1 MDNIQTNG
9 ALAGIA
15 IIGVAG
21 RFPGA
26 ETIEQFWQN
35 LRDGV
40 ESISF
45 FADDELVE
53 EGIDASLL
61 ENPNY
66 VKAGGILEDA
76 DLFDAAFFGYTP
88 REAELLDPQQRIFL
102 ESAWEALENAGYDP
116 AGCDVPVGVYA
127 GASLN
132 TYFLNNLLPVVNHEN
147 SVDQFQ
153 AMISSDKDFLT
164 TRLSYKLNL
173 SGPSLDVQT
182 ACSTSLVAVQLA
194 CQSLLN
200 YECDMALAGGVS
212 IMSPQKS
219 GYLYEE
225 GMIMSPDGHC
235 RAFDADAQGM
245 VAGQGV
251 GIVVLKRLAEAVEDG
266 DHIYAVI
273 KGAAVNND
281 GSDKIGYTAPSVN
294 GQIQVIAV
302 AQALAEIDAGTIS
315 YLETHGTGTS
325 LGDPI
330 EITALTSAFRLATE
344 KRNFCAIG
352 SVKTNIGHL
361 DAAAGVAGLIK
372 TTLAL
377 KNKEI
382 PPSLN
387 FSRPNPKIDFDNSPF
402 YVNTSLREWRTE
414 GFPRRAG
421 VSSFGIGGTNAHVVL
436 EEASTVRPSGASR
449 PWQLLCL
456 SAKTDSALRKAGQ
469 NLAAHL
475 ASHTQDSD
483 SLNLAD
489 VAYTLHVGRSAFDHR
504 QFVVCSDV
512 EDAASALESADQRRV
527 YSAVRTDG
535 ERPVV
540 FMFTGQG
547 AQHVNMGLGLYQN
560 ETLFREQVDFCA
572 EFLKPHLGLDLRDII
587 YPASGHDEK
596 AARRLTETSMAQP
609 ALFVL
614 EYALARLWGSWGIE
628 PQAMIGHSIGE
639 YVAACLSGVFSLE
652 DALMLVAAR
661 GRLMQRMPGG
671 AMLAVSLPPHELRPY
686 LEPQLEIAVVNGPS
700 LCVVSGT
707 AEAIDGLEARL
718 SQEGITCR
726 RLHTSHAFHS
736 QMMDPILEP
745 FTEQVKRVRLQSP
758 QIPFVSNLTGGWI
771 SAAEAT
777 DPAYWARHLR
787 ETVSFSEG
795 VGLLLSE
802 SDRILLE
809 VGPSNTLSSLARR
822 HPAGKAAPTAHTVL
836 SSLRHPQEQQSDV
849 AFVLNTLG
857 RLWLAGAAID
867 WKGFYGPERR
877 RRVPLPSYPFE
888 RQRYWIEPREL
899 ERQGGNLSAPTAKRP
914 DIADWFY
921 LPSWKRSLL
930 PQQFGEDGLVEEKL
944 CWLVFLDS
952 CGVGSKLTKRLK
964 EMNQDVITVVA
975 GEQFREIGAN
985 CYEICPRE
993 EADYSSLIKGL
1004 VSRNSTPD
1012 RIVHLWSVTPD
1023 GELSRELE
1031 QLQDNGLYSL
1041 VYLARACGQQSIAT
1055 SLQLDVVS
1063 NQLQE
1068 VTGEERL
1075 CPEKATILGPCKVI
1089 PVEYP
1094 HISCRSI
1101 DIALSGSGS
1110 ASQAII
1116 EPLLTELTVPS
1127 SDQVVAYRGH
1137 HRWVQTFEPIRLT
1150 SSGKSAPRLRTEGT
1164 YLITGGMGGMGL
1176 AFAEY
1181 LAESVR
1187 ARLILTG
1194 RSSFLAR
1201 DDWEQWLLTHDE
1213 QDEISRKIKKFQRFE
1228 EMGARVLLFSADV
1241 SDEEQMQAVI
1251 NQAVAKF
1258 GPISGVIHTAGVADY
1273 EGVIQRR
1280 TRETIDDILAP
1291 KVKGTLVL
1299 ETLFQD
1305 SKLDFFVLCSTLG
1318 SILYNA
1324 KFGQVGYSAANEFLD
1339 AFAYHKQRR
1348 DGTFAVAIN
1357 WDDWREVGM
1366 SVEAVNY
1373 WDQMHDIDSDV
1384 NVLSNAL
1391 TPAEGVE
1398 VFRRVLEYSFPRVV
1412 VSAQKLTDLME
1423 QDMSATLLDNIE
1435 KKVRSSSAH
1444 QRPELSTSFV
1454 APSNDI
1460 EQSIAGIWQ
1469 ELLGIDQIGIY
1480 DDFFEL
1486 GGHSLLG
1493 ARVISRLR
1501 EQIQVEFSFDD
1512 FFHNPT
1518 ISDQALLVTQ
1528 RKAAQA
1534 DEQQLLELLAELE
1547 ELPSEQLDI

>member
-76 DLFDAAFFGYTP
+76 DLFDAAFFGYTL

-281 GSDKIGYTAPSVN
+281 GSDKIGYTAPNVN

-469 NLAAHL
+469 NLA
-475 ASHTQDSD
+475 
-483 SLNLAD
+483 
-489 VAYTLHVGRSAFDHR
+489 
-504 QFVVCSDV
+504 
-512 EDAASALESADQRRV
+512 
-527 YSAVRTDG
+527 
-535 ERPVV
+535 
-540 FMFTGQG
+540 
-547 AQHVNMGLGLYQN
+547 
-560 ETLFREQVDFCA
+560 
-572 EFLKPHLGLDLRDII
+572 
-587 YPASGHDEK
+587 
-596 AARRLTETSMAQP
+596 
-609 ALFVL
+609 
-614 EYALARLWGSWGIE
+614 
-628 PQAMIGHSIGE
+628 
-639 YVAACLSGVFSLE
+639 
-652 DALMLVAAR
+652 
-661 GRLMQRMPGG
+661 
-671 AMLAVSLPPHELRPY
+671 
-686 LEPQLEIAVVNGPS
+686 
-700 LCVVSGT
+700 
-707 AEAIDGLEARL
+707 
-718 SQEGITCR
+718 
-726 RLHTSHAFHS
+726 
-736 QMMDPILEP
+736 
-745 FTEQVKRVRLQSP
+745 
-758 QIPFVSNLTGGWI
+758 
-771 SAAEAT
+771 
-777 DPAYWARHLR
+777 
-787 ETVSFSEG
+787 
-795 VGLLLSE
+795 
-802 SDRILLE
+802 
-809 VGPSNTLSSLARR
+809 
-822 HPAGKAAPTAHTVL
+822 
-836 SSLRHPQEQQSDV
+836 
-849 AFVLNTLG
+849 
-857 RLWLAGAAID
+857 
-867 WKGFYGPERR
+867 
-877 RRVPLPSYPFE
+877 
-888 RQRYWIEPREL
+888 
-899 ERQGGNLSAPTAKRP
+899 
-914 DIADWFY
+914 
-921 LPSWKRSLL
+921 
-930 PQQFGEDGLVEEKL
+930 
-944 CWLVFLDS
+944 
-952 CGVGSKLTKRLK
+952 
-964 EMNQDVITVVA
+964 
-975 GEQFREIGAN
+975 
-985 CYEICPRE
+985 
-993 EADYSSLIKGL
+993 
-1004 VSRNSTPD
+1004 
-1012 RIVHLWSVTPD
+1012 
-1023 GELSRELE
+1023 
-1031 QLQDNGLYSL
+1031 
-1041 VYLARACGQQSIAT
+1041 
-1055 SLQLDVVS
+1055 
-1063 NQLQE
+1063 
-1068 VTGEERL
+1068 
-1075 CPEKATILGPCKVI
+1075 
-1089 PVEYP
+1089 
-1094 HISCRSI
+1094 HI
-1101 DIALSGSGS
+1101 
-1110 ASQAII
+1110 
-1116 EPLLTELTVPS
+1116 
-1127 SDQVVAYRGH
+1127 
-1137 HRWVQTFEPIRLT
+1137 
-1150 SSGKSAPRLRTEGT
+1150 
-1164 YLITGGMGGMGL
+1164 
-1176 AFAEY
+1176 
-1181 LAESVR
+1181 
-1187 ARLILTG
+1187 
-1194 RSSFLAR
+1194 
-1201 DDWEQWLLTHDE
+1201 
-1213 QDEISRKIKKFQRFE
+1213 
-1228 EMGARVLLFSADV
+1228 
-1241 SDEEQMQAVI
+1241 
-1251 NQAVAKF
+1251 
-1258 GPISGVIHTAGVADY
+1258 
-1273 EGVIQRR
+1273 
-1280 TRETIDDILAP
+1280 
-1291 KVKGTLVL
+1291 
-1299 ETLFQD
+1299 
-1305 SKLDFFVLCSTLG
+1305 
-1318 SILYNA
+1318 
-1324 KFGQVGYSAANEFLD
+1324 
-1339 AFAYHKQRR
+1339 
-1348 DGTFAVAIN
+1348 
-1357 WDDWREVGM
+1357 
-1366 SVEAVNY
+1366 
-1373 WDQMHDIDSDV
+1373 
-1384 NVLSNAL
+1384 
-1391 TPAEGVE
+1391 
-1398 VFRRVLEYSFPRVV
+1398 
-1412 VSAQKLTDLME
+1412 
-1423 QDMSATLLDNIE
+1423 
-1435 KKVRSSSAH
+1435 
-1444 QRPELSTSFV
+1444 
-1454 APSNDI
+1454 
-1460 EQSIAGIWQ
+1460 
-1469 ELLGIDQIGIY
+1469 
-1480 DDFFEL
+1480 
-1486 GGHSLLG
+1486 
-1493 ARVISRLR
+1493 
-1501 EQIQVEFSFDD
+1501 
-1512 FFHNPT
+1512 
-1518 ISDQALLVTQ
+1518 
-1528 RKAAQA
+1528 
-1534 DEQQLLELLAELE
+1534 
-1547 ELPSEQLDI
+1547 